1 MKGVSVLVLILLAAC
16 NAPGPH
22 FRDLPATRVSVA
34 DSVFDVRVRGEL
46 AEALRINPQ
55 YAPRLGVIRNRAAHA
70 MAAVSGCR
78 VKEVRGDQAMATGV
92 LDCPD
97 TPANGLIVPQTTGA
111 FECLRT
117 DRGQYDLPDSVYED
131 YDCDPV

>member
-1 MKGVSVLVLILLAAC
+1 MKRVCLVVSLMLAAC
-16 NAPGPH
+16 NTPGPH

-46 AEALRINPQ
+46 AEALRVNPQ

-78 VKEVRGDQAMATGV
+78 VKEVRGDQALTTGL
-92 LDCPD
+92 LDCRNLGSGNLVAPR
-97 TPANGLIVPQTTGA
+97 TTGA
-111 FECLRT
+111 FECIRT
-117 DRGQYDLPDSVYED
+117 DRGQFDLPDSVYED

>member
-1 MKGVSVLVLILLAAC
+1 MKHVVILGAILLAAC
-16 NAPGPH
+16 NTPGPH
-22 FRDLPATRVSVA
+22 FRDRPATRVSVA
-34 DSVFDVRVRGEL
+34 DSVFDVRVRDEL

-78 VKEVRGDQAMATGV
+78 VKEVRGDQAMTTG
-92 LDCPD
+92 LLECPD
-97 TPANGLIVPQTTGA
+97 TPANGRVVPQTTGA
-111 FECLRT
+111 FECIRT
-117 DRGQYDLPDSVYED
+117 DRGQFDLPDSVYED